1 MALLIISN
9 CCGLIPPSFSAS
21 SAIVNISSSV
31 IPECF
36 CILNTLF
43 MTFFHRQNKL
53 FTGFKIMQKALSNGA
68 ETMAKLSGIS
78 FAILFGEISP
88 KISIR
93 IVITIVDTVTP
104 ELPSNFVNK
113 TVAKDAVAILT
124 ILLPIKIVD
133 ITESYFSES
142 SKASFAFLF
151 PLLAILFSLIL
162 FNDEYAVSVAEK

>member
-1 MALLIISN
+1 
-9 CCGLIPPSFSAS
+9 
-21 SAIVNISSSV
+21 
-31 IPECF
+31 
-36 CILNTLF
+36 
-43 MTFFHRQNKL
+43 
-53 FTGFKIMQKALSNGA
+53 MQKTLSNGA
-68 ETMAKLSGIS
+68 ENMAKLSGIS

-124 ILLPIKIVD
+124 ILTILIGIKIVD

-162 FNDEYAVSVAEK
+162 FNEEYAVSVAEK

>member
-1 MALLIISN
+1 
-9 CCGLIPPSFSAS
+9 
-21 SAIVNISSSV
+21 
-31 IPECF
+31 
-36 CILNTLF
+36 
-43 MTFFHRQNKL
+43 
-53 FTGFKIMQKALSNGA
+53 MQKALSNGA

-93 IVITIVDTVTP
+93 IVITIVETVTP
-104 ELPSNFVNK
+104 ELPNNLVNK